1 MKSTIKNRILTFI
14 IGLLSGSII
23 TILGFMIYLKG
34 MQDEMSKPQMN
45 DGMFKPNS
53 QMGNPP
59 EKPDDKMP
67 IELPQGMQNYYKK

>member
-1 MKSTIKNRILTFI
+1 
-14 IGLLSGSII
+14 
-23 TILGFMIYLKG
+23 
-34 MQDEMSKPQMN
+34 MSKPQMN